1 MILRLAVA
9 SAFVASILAVVYVFV
24 ILERRNGNPA
34 RHARMHARYED
45 ATGMTYPDEHG
56 HSRPLYDWNQEDVA

>member
-1 MILRLAVA
+1 MIALLMILATVG
-9 SAFVASILAVVYVFV
+9 SVLAVVYVFV
-24 ILERRNGNPA
+24 ILERRNSSPA
-34 RHARMHARYED
+34 RHAPMHARYED